1 MYDWGTVIGIVK
13 EHRRELIAANIIA
26 VFAVLASVPLPL
38 MMPLLVDEVLLEQP
52 GSLVYAMD
60 SLFPAAWHGPILYVG
75 AILLLTV
82 ALRFISVML
91 SVWQT
96 RQFSLISK
104 DVVFRIRRDL
114 LLRLQRI
121 SMSEYEAIG
130 SGEVTSHFV
139 TDLNAVDDFIGMTI
153 AKFIIAVL
161 SLVGAAAI
169 LLWMHWQLALLILF
183 LNPLVVYFT
192 VVLGKRVKN
201 LKKRENQ
208 AFEMFQGALT
218 ETLDGIQQ
226 IRAANREQHYLQR
239 VVDTA
244 LQIKKDSAAFSW
256 KSDAAS
262 RLSFFVFLMGF
273 DLFRAV
279 SMLMVVFSDL
289 SIGQMMAV
297 FAYLW
302 FMMGPVQEAL
312 NIQYAYYGARAALER
327 INRLLSLSQ
336 EPQYPHQ
343 DNPFRDQRGVAV
355 QLDNLRFSYGNGE
368 PVLNGVSLRIKAG
381 ERVALVGASGGGKS
395 TLVQVLLGLYPP
407 DEGEIR
413 FNGVL
418 VENIGLDVV
427 RDHVATVLQHPVLF
441 NDTVR
446 NNLTLG
452 RDYPESLLWQALE
465 RAQLADI
472 VQDMPQRLE
481 SVLGRQ
487 GVRLSGGQRQRL
499 AIARLLLGDPQVV
512 IFDEATSAL
521 DTETEARLH
530 AALTE
535 FLEDRTVVIVAHRLS
550 AVKQANRVYVFEDG
564 RIAEEGTHHELI
576 QGDGLYS
583 RLYG

>member
-1 MYDWGTVIGIVK
+1 
-13 EHRRELIAANIIA
+13 
-26 VFAVLASVPLPL
+26 
-38 MMPLLVDEVLLEQP
+38 
-52 GSLVYAMD
+52 
-60 SLFPAAWHGPILYVG
+60 
-75 AILLLTV
+75 
-82 ALRFISVML
+82 
-91 SVWQT
+91 
-96 RQFSLISK
+96 
-104 DVVFRIRRDL
+104 
-114 LLRLQRI
+114 
-121 SMSEYEAIG
+121 
-130 SGEVTSHFV
+130 
-139 TDLNAVDDFIGMTI
+139 
-153 AKFIIAVL
+153 
-161 SLVGAAAI
+161 
-169 LLWMHWQLALLILF
+169 
-183 LNPLVVYFT
+183 
-192 VVLGKRVKN
+192 
-201 LKKRENQ
+201 
-208 AFEMFQGALT
+208 LT

-239 VVDTA
+239 VIDSA
-244 LQIKKDSAAFSW
+244 LRIKHDSAAFSW

-289 SIGQMMAV
+289 SVGEMMAV

-343 DNPFRDQRGVAV
+343 ENPFPGQRGVSV
-355 QLDNLRFSYGNGE
+355 QLDELRFSYGNGE
-368 PVLNGVSLRIKAG
+368 PVLNGVSLNIEAG

-407 DEGEIR
+407 DEGEIS
-413 FNGVL
+413 FNGVA
-418 VENIGLDVV
+418 VQNIGLDVV

-452 RDYPESLLWQALE
+452 RDYPESVLWQAIE
-465 RAQLADI
+465 NAQLGD
-472 VQDMPQRLE
+472 VVRDMPDKLD

-521 DTETEARLH
+521 DTQSESNIMVNMREVIK
-530 AALTE
+530 
-535 FLEDRTVVIVAHRLS
+535 DRTTFIIAHRLS
-550 AVKQANRVYVFEDG
+550 TVMNADKIIVLYRGNIV
-564 RIAEEGTHHELI
+564 EEGTHRELVDKGGMYYQLI
-576 QGDGLYS
+576 QKQIAAS
-583 RLYG
+583 S